1 MVVPGCLSCLLW
13 NRWGSFRDGGREFS
27 WWLEC
32 ICMGTTENSRQ
43 YPPCS
48 ALWFYVMRPFI
59 GCFRSS
65 YKGYLSKKQ
74 VLSFCWLFALS
85 GIVWLFLSAGFQQDN
100 KNLDLESS
108 LSQKATT
115 MKETFLQVCEIH
127 NFRHFFTQQ
136 IPRCFLASA
145 LIKFYTPGEKQ
156 SYFLLPL
163 AGMHQHHIHSR
174 EPCSAICRLYKSQL
188 PFQLLLISFVN
199 LTHQDRSHA
208 LRTKIKSSNNMQ
220 QHTQSKMDKKIQD
233 TF

>member
-145 LIKFYTPGEKQ
+145 LINFYTPGENKLIFYYHLQ
-156 SYFLLPL
+156 VCTNTTFIHENLAVPSVDYINHSCLFNCYWFLL
-163 AGMHQHHIHSR
+163 
-174 EPCSAICRLYKSQL
+174 
-188 PFQLLLISFVN
+188 
-199 LTHQDRSHA
+199 LT
-208 LRTKIKSSNNMQ
+208 
-220 QHTQSKMDKKIQD
+220 
-233 TF
+233 